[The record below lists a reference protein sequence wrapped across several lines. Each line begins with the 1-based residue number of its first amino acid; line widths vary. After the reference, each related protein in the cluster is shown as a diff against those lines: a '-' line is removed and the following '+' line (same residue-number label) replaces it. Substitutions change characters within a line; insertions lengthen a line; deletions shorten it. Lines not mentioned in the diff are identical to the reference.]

1 MTTLTH
7 PLPPL
12 PLDDRRGTVGM
23 LMFIVTE
30 ASLFVMLFFS
40 YFYLGRNQPLWPPDP
55 PPSLR
60 LPLVML
66 AVLVTSSVVLHLGE
80 RALERGART
89 LARPALALT
98 MLLGLMFLGL
108 QTLEYVKKSEMLLP
122 TTSAY
127 GSIVYAITGFH
138 ALHVVVGVLLL
149 GFVLLLPAL
158 EPTPRPPH
166 RPLRAVSMYWHFVD
180 AVWLCIVAI
189 IYVLPHFQR

>member
-166 RPLRAVSMYWHFVD
+166 RPLWAVSMYWHFVD